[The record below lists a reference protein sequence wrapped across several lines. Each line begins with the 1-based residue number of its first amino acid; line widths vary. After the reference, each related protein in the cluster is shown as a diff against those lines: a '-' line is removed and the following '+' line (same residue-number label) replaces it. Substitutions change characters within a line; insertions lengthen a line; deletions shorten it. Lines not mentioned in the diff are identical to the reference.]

1 MATPFTPDPNRPL
14 KPVQDTRLAEP
25 RFKASV
31 PAANTAS
38 TLGVDDVLFTLF
50 RHKKKI
56 IALTVLGLAAAAGYH
71 FWPKPDSYTASAKL
85 YIRYVVMEGKGG
97 PGDGTITKSPDRGGE
112 TILSNELEILRSL
125 DLATK
130 VAQTIGPAK
139 VLEKLEG
146 GDLLSKAAM
155 AVSER
160 LSVSAAPWSSVV
172 NISFKHPDPEITAQV
187 VR

>member
-1 MATPFTPDPNRPL
+1 
-14 KPVQDTRLAEP
+14 VQDTRLAEP
-25 RFKASV
+25 RFKASI

-56 IALTVLGLAAAAGYH
+56 IALALLGFAAAAGFH
-71 FWPKPDSYTASAKL
+71 FRPKEDSYTASAKL

-97 PGDGTITKSPDRGGE
+97 PADGTITKSPDRGGE

-146 GDLLSKAAM
+146 GDLLSKASM
-155 AVSER
+155 AISER
-160 LSVSAAPWSSVV
+160 LTVSTAPWSSVV
-172 NISFKHPDPEITAQV
+172 NIVFKHPDP
-187 VR
+187 